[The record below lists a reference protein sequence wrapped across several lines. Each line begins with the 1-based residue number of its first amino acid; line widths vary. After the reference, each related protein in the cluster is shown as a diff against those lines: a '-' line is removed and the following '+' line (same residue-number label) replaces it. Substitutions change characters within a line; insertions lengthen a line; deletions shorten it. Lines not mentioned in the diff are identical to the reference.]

1 MILMQFVP
9 RELCFCN
16 LLCEVRMVHMLVL
29 LLLMPMHSAVHN
41 RVALKHNN
49 VSAQDSE
56 RLMTMLSSTPQ
67 VRRRIFA
74 PLKYVTL

>member
-1 MILMQFVP
+1 
-9 RELCFCN
+9 
-16 LLCEVRMVHMLVL
+16 MLVL

-74 PLKYVTL
+74 LLKYVTL